1 VRSRLFFLFYN
12 FCTLLLFSFLVAG
25 CAFFGLGGAQTPP
38 ATLSGNAH
46 FTPIDVVAQQV
57 LMNIHEHG
65 WNPRAVTHGT
75 TVTGGLFTNWK
86 MDNPSVTNAMGL
98 GPSDETQSRH
108 DPQVDLL
115 YLTSLTDYRQL
126 HPQDHAFD
134 SDVSRMTVTV
144 ISDFASYNLPKG
156 WIYFYLLRNGQ
167 LLNNATLVNVAHGV
181 AQRYYTN
188 WYNAGVGAIYYNK
201 HKPVTYAPNM
211 SLEAGVA
218 LIDAGMRWHDPAWID
233 AGKRAIDHVLAFA
246 LDPHYHLFYNNMTVN
261 AQNQDQVL
269 NYEAKPSTQAESSW
283 ALVFAYNLTHNQHY
297 LDVAGQ
303 LLHTLWTSGL
313 WDEQHGGFFFAIDMK
328 KHELLANYK
337 ETRSQSAVLLALHYY
352 DQIRPQQFDA
362 QMQQL
367 MHVLTDHFYQSTY
380 HGFFY
385 RMTPDFH
392 VYVSKPG
399 DGIGVED
406 FFTTEAMGGALDA
419 LQRTE
424 LHN

>member
-1 VRSRLFFLFYN
+1 MKSRLFFLLYN
-12 FCTLLLFSFLVAG
+12 FCTLLLFAFLVAG
-25 CAFFGLGGAQTPP
+25 CAFFGLGGTHTPS
-38 ATLSGNAH
+38 ATPSGTAH

-98 GPSDETQSRH
+98 GPSDATQSRH

-115 YLTSLTDYRQL
+115 DLTSLTDYRQL
-126 HPQDHAFD
+126 HPQDHTFD
-134 SDVSRMTVTV
+134 SDVSRMTATV

-156 WIYFYLLRNGQ
+156 WIYFYLLRCGQ
-167 LLNNATLVNVAHGV
+167 LLNNATLINIAHV
-181 AQRYYTN
+181 IVRRYYTN
-188 WYNAGVGAIYYNK
+188 WYNAGLGVIYDNK
-201 HKPVTYAPNM
+201 HKPPIYDPNM
-211 SLEAGVA
+211 SLEAGTA
-218 LIDAGMRWHDPAWID
+218 LIDAGMRWHDPTWID
-233 AGKRAIDHVLAFA
+233 AGKRTIDHVLAFA
-246 LDPHYHLFYNNMTVN
+246 LDPHYHFFYNNMTIN
-261 AQNQDQVL
+261 ANNQDQVL

-297 LDVAGQ
+297 LDMAGQ
-303 LLHTLWTSGL
+303 LLHNLWTSGL

-328 KHELLANYK
+328 KNKLLAKYK

-352 DQIRPQQFDA
+352 DQVRPQQFGA
-362 QMQQL
+362 QEQQL
-367 MHVLTDHFYQSTY
+367 VNVLTNHFYQPTY

-385 RMTPDFH
+385 RMTPDFR
-392 VYVSKPG
+392 VYVTKPG
-399 DGIGVED
+399 DGLGVED